1 MLKFIN
7 SYYGLLTKVNSLND
21 DIKEHLSDAI
31 TNVYISEQ
39 DKTKLP
45 FIAKHV
51 LKGMFLSENKSTQQL
66 YSEAFKWISESDNK
80 EAIANLTNDFVK
92 LGLQYKKYNFDK
104 MAVNMINQLVY
115 AQQQSNNSNKEE
127 LILILKTGMAK
138 LIE

>member
-80 EAIANLTNDFVK
+80 EAISNLTNYFVK
-92 LGLQYKKYNFDK
+92 LVLQYKKYNFDK